1 MSLASQYKTAA
12 CGDDQKHHIPGAR
25 GRLVH
30 RGWMLR
36 PHKRTHKRRLR
47 QEAPVRSVCFLFAP
61 GGSVTVT
68 GPHSGSFSFHR
79 MEPSDLLERA
89 VGNEGPSPL
98 PSCPRSLLL
107 EKNQKVIAW
116 VWLIPL
122 SALHAPSHLVLHPH
136 RPSRFFVFG
145 RERRGG
151 RTPLPH
157 SPSSFTSLKTKGK
170 KKQPSK
176 LHPLSPPLAGTLCT

>member
-1 MSLASQYKTAA
+1 MITRTISIITIIKMSLASQYKTAA

-68 GPHSGSFSFHR
+68 GPHSGSFSSHR
-79 MEPSDLLERA
+79 RSPQICGPLGTRTPHPAILPTESPLRKKSKGYCMGLADTTLSSPRSRPPHLTSPPPVPFFCFWQGEAGGRRSPTLLP
-89 VGNEGPSPL
+89 PSP
-98 PSCPRSLLL
+98 R
-107 EKNQKVIAW
+107 
-116 VWLIPL
+116 
-122 SALHAPSHLVLHPH
+122 
-136 RPSRFFVFG
+136 
-145 RERRGG
+145 
-151 RTPLPH
+151 
-157 SPSSFTSLKTKGK
+157 
-170 KKQPSK
+170 
-176 LHPLSPPLAGTLCT
+176 